1 MRHLGF
7 LALPLLLLAC
17 DSQASGTIQIITGEE
32 TDTFTQ
38 SPVPTQILVQA
49 QDPTTGDLT
58 TLATA
63 PYPTDTIDLG
73 NQNQDSVADIVVT
86 AEDANGNALIYG
98 STIPVQYGALDG
110 ETLPVFVQRMGQNAR
125 LPNPP
130 TDARQYP
137 VVSVLSDRFLIIA
150 GGVDST
156 LNLTTQ
162 VYDFAQYGLLTP
174 APSLPIV
181 PASMPIMGTV
191 ALLIDT
197 AGDGNFYDFSQD
209 LGASV
214 SPPAGFAFTDVAGGQ
229 TVYDNTDGYIFV
241 VGATRTSASGPAT
254 AAVLKID
261 TTDTSNASY
270 PYGNLSW
277 LTLSTPRLGAS
288 ATWVDGPGLIVAGGS
303 SSAPG
308 VETIANGQTTGAT
321 LPYPPDPST
330 GAGMTNLEDNQEVL
344 VAGGVMPDG
353 SDPGVRQL
361 AIPCS
366 PCVPLTWASTLPT
379 TSGAPVVL
387 TNAYTFTLNADTAF
401 LVGSEPSS
409 GLTHTFTL
417 NSAGATEVPTKVPHT
432 NAAAIV
438 SPTYGA
444 VLLFGGAN
452 ELESFTPAPV
462 LTPSSGTPDG
472 GAADGATPDGGT
484 PDGATTD
491 GGTTEAG
498 AADGG

>member
-1 MRHLGF
+1 VRHLGF
-7 LALPLLLLAC
+7 LAFPLLLLSC

-49 QDPTTGDLT
+49 QDPTTGNLT

-73 NQNQDSVADIVVT
+73 NQDQDAVASLVVT

-98 STIPVQYGALDG
+98 STIPLQYGALDG

-137 VVSVLSDRFLIIA
+137 VVSVLSDRFLVIA
-150 GGVDST
+150 GGVDPT
-156 LNLTTQ
+156 LNSTTQ
-162 VYDFAQYGLLTP
+162 VYDFAQYDLLTP

-181 PASMPIMGTV
+181 PASMPLMGTV

-197 AGDGNFYDFSQD
+197 AGDGNFFDFSQD
-209 LGASV
+209 TGTSV
-214 SPPAGFAFTDVAGGQ
+214 SPPAGFAFSDVAGGQ

-261 TTDTSNASY
+261 TTDTSNSDY

-277 LTLSTPRLGAS
+277 LTLSAKRLGAS
-288 ATWVDGPGLIVAGGS
+288 ATWVEGNTTGLLVVAGGS

-330 GAGMTNLEDNQEVL
+330 GSGMTDLLDSGEVL
-344 VAGGVMPDG
+344 VGGGVMPDG
-353 SDPGVRQL
+353 SDPGVREL
-361 AIPCS
+361 ATNCS
-366 PCVPLTWASTLPT
+366 PCVPVTWAKTLPT
-379 TSGAPVVL
+379 TAGPAVVL
-387 TNAYTFTLNADTAF
+387 TNAYTFTLVADTAF
-401 LVGSEPSS
+401 LVGNEPSS

-432 NAAAIV
+432 NAAAIA
-438 SPTYGA
+438 SPTLGT
-444 VLLFGGAN
+444 VLFFGGAN

-462 LTPSSGTPDG
+462 LTPSTG
-472 GAADGATPDGGT
+472 
-484 PDGATTD
+484 TD
-491 GGTTEAG
+491 GGTG
-498 AADGG
+498 DGGTGDGGTGDGG